1 MLVLTDL
8 LLEVYY
14 HNHMK
19 SEQFIHK
26 VYNTPKFWVKR
37 KHTVKENSY
46 PTKGLILPTI
56 HDRQYSNTY
65 KYHSLSTRV
74 GNIRTSRV

>member
-1 MLVLTDL
+1 
-8 LLEVYY
+8 
-14 HNHMK
+14 MK

-26 VYNTPKFWVKR
+26 VYSTPKFWVER

-65 KYHSLSTRV
+65 K
-74 GNIRTSRV
+74 

>member
-1 MLVLTDL
+1 
-8 LLEVYY
+8 
-14 HNHMK
+14 MK

-26 VYNTPKFWVKR
+26 VYNSTPKFWVKR

-65 KYHSLSTRV
+65 KYHSFSTRV